1 MIIEATETLEPLER
15 EMFAALQQRF
25 KKLLGSYT
33 REQLLTIKHYL
44 DEAAAIT
51 QEAR

>member
-15 EMFAALQQRF
+15 EMFATLQQRF
-25 KKLLGSYT
+25 KKLLAAYT
-33 REQLLTIKHYL
+33 REQLLTIKDYL
-44 DEAAAIT
+44 EQAAAIT